1 MERSN
6 FSIRQ
11 ITIFCWLIFTNGWIS
26 DSFYFRFVLFRG
38 SCSWTQFKTEQKQT
52 NKQKDKNK
60 KADNDAKWLVHT
72 GWFVRPCF
80 LRNLTA
86 LKESFYSVVKCR
98 LQTAV
103 TLQKKILTSFAFNSD
118 VARTRN
124 MIFTEAYT
132 DNRSLISMNCDS
144 SLPRA
149 RTPVQSGVRDIKE
162 TIVKQTAKGELLNC
176 AKRSC
181 PRTFNPFF
189 FSSSAF
195 FKITISIPPGSRR
208 GY

>member
-1 MERSN
+1 MIHFILGLCYSVALVLERN
-6 FSIRQ
+6 
-11 ITIFCWLIFTNGWIS
+11 LKLN
-26 DSFYFRFVLFRG
+26 
-38 SCSWTQFKTEQKQT
+38 KNKQT
-52 NKQKDKNK
+52 NKKTKTK

-86 LKESFYSVVKCR
+86 LKGSFYSVVNCR

-103 TLQKKILTSFAFNSD
+103 TLQKKILTSFAFDTD

-132 DNRSLISMNCDS
+132 DNRNVISMNCDS

-149 RTPVQSGVRDIKE
+149 RTPVQSGVRDTHRKLGLIRPLKVSTVE
-162 TIVKQTAKGELLNC
+162 QTAKGELLNC
-176 AKRSC
+176 AERS
-181 PRTFNPFF
+181 
-189 FSSSAF
+189 
-195 FKITISIPPGSRR
+195 PP
-208 GY
+208 

>member
-1 MERSN
+1 MALVLERN
-6 FSIRQ
+6 
-11 ITIFCWLIFTNGWIS
+11 LKLN
-26 DSFYFRFVLFRG
+26 
-38 SCSWTQFKTEQKQT
+38 KNKQT
-52 NKQKDKNK
+52 NKKTKTK

-86 LKESFYSVVKCR
+86 LRGSFYSVVKCR